1 MRRMRRQAQAHGPYR
16 RTQSPDHSAPSLAPS
31 PYRTQPRD
39 AHDNFR
45 NGATSR
51 LTRPQETCIYTLRI
65 RAASCTPVIWR
76 SSIIDAGSSMSSERA
91 VSRSLKPETL
101 RGESW
106 SHDCCIRQSR
116 VVVGVRPECRAD
128 INLQGLVLS
137 LRNHQSSSPTS
148 LGVRDARSPVRRADC
163 HNGDCM
169 SAAEPDVWAVGGRLL
184 RTAAWQTV
192 RPGPS
197 RDWTHRPPPAGC
209 TLERAVT
216 ALSAVVV
223 ILASALSISPVDI
236 DDLLSPFPPIS
247 PFPHFSSP
255 TLFPARLSHTPT
267 AEPPKPVESL
277 ADSVY
282 LHISHFPRRHNY
294 HLPSVTPRVD
304 DDSPPPWVTNPLS

>member
-1 MRRMRRQAQAHGPYR
+1 MNAPNATPSTGPRPISAH
-16 RTQSPDHSAPSLAPS
+16 QSPDHSAPSLAPS

-197 RDWTHRPPPAGC
+197 RDWIHRPPPAGC

-247 PFPHFSSP
+247 PFPHLSSP
-255 TLFPARLSHTPT
+255 YSPLDCRIHRLQSHQNQLNHWRIQYTSTFRTFHVGTTTTFPPSHLESTTT
-267 AEPPKPVESL
+267 A
-277 ADSVY
+277 
-282 LHISHFPRRHNY
+282 RRHG
-294 HLPSVTPRVD
+294 
-304 DDSPPPWVTNPLS
+304 